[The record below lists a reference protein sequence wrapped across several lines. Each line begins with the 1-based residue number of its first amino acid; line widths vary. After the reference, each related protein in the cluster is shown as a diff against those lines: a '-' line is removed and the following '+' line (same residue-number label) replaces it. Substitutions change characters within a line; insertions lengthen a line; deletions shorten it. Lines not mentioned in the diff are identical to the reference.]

1 MFENDDEDY
10 NIYKINQKYQS
21 FSEKTLLPLDDYLE
35 KIRPEFIKL
44 MIKNYEAEVNV
55 NLVFGSKT
63 NSNDECNVFMKT
75 KSAGIDEIFDQLIK
89 KHKDLKNIG
98 FLLKGVESITYSFI
112 KIIIENTFVESPD

>member
-10 NIYKINQKYQS
+10 NIYKINQQYQS

-44 MIKNYEAEVNV
+44 MIKNCEAEVNV

-89 KHKDLKNIG
+89 KHKDLKNIV
-98 FLLKGVESITYSFI
+98 FY
-112 KIIIENTFVESPD
+112 